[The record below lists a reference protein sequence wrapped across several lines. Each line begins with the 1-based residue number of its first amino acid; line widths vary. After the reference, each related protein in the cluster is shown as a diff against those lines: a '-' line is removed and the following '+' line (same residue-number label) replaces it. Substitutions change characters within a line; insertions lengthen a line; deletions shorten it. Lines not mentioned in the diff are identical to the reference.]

1 MEQQIIYN
9 TAAGIYVLV
18 AVWYWGSVF
27 SHVIKDPALNTV
39 DKAGSIFLATIFAP
53 CWLIVAILMFVSI
66 ILEDNWYDD

>member
-39 DKAGSIFLATIFAP
+39 DKAGSIFMATVFAVSWP
-53 CWLIVAILMFVSI
+53 AIAVFMFVLI
-66 ILEDNWYDD
+66 IVEDNWYDD